1 MRITNQMLAN
11 SAAKSGISLQGT
23 SLLNI
28 LNHKSSTGLLG
39 SIGNN
44 TSTSAS
50 KILKKSNYSKL
61 EDLSE
66 NLNKYALKLTDS
78 AKDSIYDKA
87 KESGNA
93 LTAGIK
99 DATFMGVEFANVTSQ
114 KTGDA
119 FKTLALK
126 LDIDGYGEYT
136 QNFFEPQSD
145 ERKQMQWGPT
155 ASPLDHFL
163 ITVRE
168 ILEAVDPQIISDIDA
183 GTKTLSGN
191 FKQIVDAVKAFTAPM
206 VGKARVQVKL
216 IPQSNGFV
224 SMPSFPARITRNG
237 DLGIA
242 TRIIGQN
249 LVLTPNELKRI
260 EAAKSAAPTNMA
272 SQVDTSTT
280 LDAMAENLGMDNDKE
295 DDLPF

>member
-1 MRITNQMLAN
+1 MQYNF
-11 SAAKSGISLQGT
+11 SG
-23 SLLNI
+23 
-28 LNHKSSTGLLG
+28 
-39 SIGNN
+39 
-44 TSTSAS
+44 AV
-50 KILKKSNYSKL
+50 
-61 EDLSE
+61 
-66 NLNKYALKLTDS
+66 
-78 AKDSIYDKA
+78 KA

-114 KTGDA
+114 KTGDT

-126 LDIDGYGEYT
+126 LDVDGYGEYT

-145 ERKQMQWGPT
+145 ERKQMQWGST

-168 ILEAVDPQIISDIDA
+168 ILEAVDPQIIKDIDD

-206 VGKARVQVKL
+206 VGKARVQIKL
-216 IPQSNGFV
+216 IPQNNGFV

-260 EAAKSAAPTNMA
+260 EAAKNATPTNMA
-272 SQVDTSTT
+272 SQADTSKT
-280 LDAMAENLGMDNDKE
+280 LDAMSENLGIDDSS